1 MTEHSQQ
8 EFCGVEFLAEDDLE
22 SVISSQQKPVLL
34 ACLLRDQHYIA
45 DICTL
50 DRLLMRCP
58 EGLRIAVI
66 EGQKLYEAY
75 GMLSLEG
82 TPTHILFQNGEER
95 GRIRGRASVNILT
108 LALRGMLPATEA
120 ERWTPRQ

>member
-34 ACLLRDQHYIA
+34 ACLLPDQHYIA
-45 DICTL
+45 
-50 DRLLMRCP
+50 
-58 EGLRIAVI
+58 
-66 EGQKLYEAY
+66 
-75 GMLSLEG
+75 
-82 TPTHILFQNGEER
+82 
-95 GRIRGRASVNILT
+95 NILT